1 MSEDECHRVKDMIRE
16 EMEQAMKL
24 DVPLVVNME
33 TGTSLA
39 K

>member
-1 MSEDECHRVKDMIRE
+1 VLQPIIQRTME
-16 EMEQAMKL
+16 EAMEL

-33 TGTSLA
+33 SGTSLA